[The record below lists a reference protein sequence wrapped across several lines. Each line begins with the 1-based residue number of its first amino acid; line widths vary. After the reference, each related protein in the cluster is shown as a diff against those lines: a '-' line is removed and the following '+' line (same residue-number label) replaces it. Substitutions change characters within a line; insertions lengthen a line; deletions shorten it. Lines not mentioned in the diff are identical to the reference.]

1 MDPEVFFGSQ
11 NHAACFLH
19 PRFCLPFWCDTGPPA
34 AEISLVV
41 HLPGKIQRLLIK
53 CEVEEL
59 VHNKFVRNYLSQYV
73 FVPRSNCFA
82 TYSV

>member
-1 MDPEVFFGSQ
+1 
-11 NHAACFLH
+11 
-19 PRFCLPFWCDTGPPA
+19 
-34 AEISLVV
+34 V